1 MSNFLHATSDIP
13 DHKSM
18 LDKRNVH
25 DKCNSLPCPQL
36 RTSVDHTITR
46 SIPEI
51 ESTND
56 KMHTQAEC
64 ITSLFPRLN
73 NRQRDKHSYN
83 GKSMSMRQSPEVYLK

>member
-1 MSNFLHATSDIP
+1 MAVYIYIGTSHLTDRRCQIFYMP
-13 DHKSM
+13 LQIYLIIKVC
-18 LDKRNVH
+18 LIKRNVH

-36 RTSVDHTITR
+36 CTSVDYTITR

-73 NRQRDKHSYN
+73 NRR
-83 GKSMSMRQSPEVYLK
+83 